1 MKKIFGLLVLVGAMY
16 SCEQNTSVDVRFKT
30 TMKVN
35 AVYDAKQ
42 VAVGEVIKAKFL
54 VENTGDAPLVLSDVK
69 GSCSC
74 TVTEYPKDPIQP
86 GESKEIIAKVET
98 KNASPGELN
107 KSVTIMA
114 NTTPPSTTVKVHARI
129 IR

>member
-1 MKKIFGLLVLVGAMY
+1 MKQFFGMLVLVGGLFA
-16 SCEQNTSVDVRFKT
+16 CEQNTSVDVRFKT
-30 TMKVN
+30 SMKVN
-35 AVYDAKQ
+35 AVYDAKT
-42 VAVGEVIKAKFL
+42 VAVGEVIKAKFK

-86 GESKEIIAKVET
+86 GESKVIVAKVET

-107 KSVTIMA
+107 KSVTILA
-114 NTTPPSTTVKVHARI
+114 NTTPPATVVKVHAKV